1 MLDDS
6 KYRSPYYGLWLA
18 LLIMVVIPFVFY
30 GIFYGLFAKYQH
42 ESRAVNEACAR
53 ACGFGVG
60 AVFDLSLFVAGAFAP
75 HFAAVL
81 KRIFGFFGNLKVS
94 VGFAIKCYFE
104 DIKSDGA
111 VFLIVL
117 SVTALTAYAAYTGV
131 RDFISLW
138 IS

>member
-1 MLDDS
+1 MHIKS
-6 KYRSPYYGLWLA
+6 HCPTKRSNSLGITERVFI
-18 LLIMVVIPFVFY
+18 LLLYVFY
-30 GIFYGLFAKYQH
+30 
-42 ESRAVNEACAR
+42 
-53 ACGFGVG
+53 
-60 AVFDLSLFVAGAFAP
+60 SLFGAGTFAP